1 MSRIKTHNHHFR
13 VMYSKEDMED
23 ILSYNKILDYIKHE
37 SNSEDGPLWQYVI
50 SIHQHPD
57 TLAEMA
63 ANTTSRWN
71 GKQVKLLMNH

>member
-50 SIHQHPD
+50 SIHFNIYIAFSYD
-57 TLAEMA
+57 IFEF
-63 ANTTSRWN
+63 RCV
-71 GKQVKLLMNH
+71 QVIELWPK